1 MYRIFSELIED
12 VILPPPGMKR
22 RGREAKSGEFAIE
35 KEEKEEDT
43 DYVEDRE
50 VMQK

>member
-22 RGREAKSGEFAIE
+22 RGRKAKSGGDFAL
-35 KEEKEEDT
+35 EEKIQETEVKDT
-43 DYVEDRE
+43 G
-50 VMQK
+50 